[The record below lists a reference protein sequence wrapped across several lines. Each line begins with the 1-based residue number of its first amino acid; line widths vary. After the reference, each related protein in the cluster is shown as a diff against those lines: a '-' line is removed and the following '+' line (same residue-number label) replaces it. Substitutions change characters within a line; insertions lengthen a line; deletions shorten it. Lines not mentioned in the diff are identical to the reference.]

1 MGKGAS
7 LSGSRILL
15 IAWPNEG
22 AEKMAELYIYVVD
35 RALHVDNHSRVFQ
48 GDREITHQGF

>member
-7 LSGSRILL
+7 LSGSRTLL